1 MRKLLLLSFASLFFV
16 GQLLAQKTIT
26 GKVTDEKGDPVS
38 NVSVTVKG
46 TATGTTTL
54 GSGAFSISVPA
65 NAKILVFSSVGLT
78 TEERTIGT
86 ANNINLAM
94 KSADKALEEVI
105 ITGYSREKKS
115 QFTGAA
121 TVISAKAF
129 EMVPVGAFDQTL
141 QGRAPGVLVNS
152 GSGQPGSS
160 ASITIRG
167 VQSIQGAG
175 AQPLYVLDGVP
186 IPAFDMQTINAN
198 DFESITI
205 LKDAGA
211 AALYGARGGTGVI
224 VLTSKKGKAGPTNFK
239 YSSQFGFTQAP
250 NASNFD
256 MMNTKEIMEL
266 ERRYKLVNNPGWQYS
281 KENPAYATLP
291 VTAAPFVA
299 SQQRND
305 FLIDSIGNINTDY
318 AKILFRQGLSK
329 THELNMSGGLDKT
342 NYFISASYFDQQ
354 GTDLFSAL
362 KRYTTRFNLSHT
374 SNKVS
379 VQLNTT
385 MGYSKT
391 TFSEGEWLGNS
402 ARNSFQMVWRAKPYE
417 NPYNQNTGALIFGA
431 SNTLALKQIGNV
443 IEGMNNTVLTQD
455 QIKINTG
462 LTVGYQLFPSIRIQN
477 RFGFDVSNDRWQ
489 RNVNAN
495 SFIGSLQTFNSGYN
509 AEANRIN
516 LNLINT
522 SSIVFAKKYN
532 NIHDVEIGG
541 YFEAV
546 RGYQKALGFAM
557 WNLDPRLSLTGQGAG
572 SLTTATTTN
581 AQNASSAKSGYGIR
595 SFFATSRY
603 TYNNKYTVTGNIRR
617 DGTSRILNE
626 ANKEITTWSAGAIWD
641 LNRENFMKSQNI
653 FSDAKLRVSYGEVPN
668 IGSIATGGYGVTG
681 GLVSATNFL
690 GPQLASYGTTTGFVG
705 SGVTGLVPT
714 TAGNPNLKIET
725 IEKLNIGLDL
735 SAWRNRAKLNIDVYS
750 NKTVDLFVSQ
760 PLPSTAGF
768 GTGSLPINAGTMTNK
783 GIELTLNI
791 DLIQTKLF
799 DLSIGG
805 NHSINK
811 NMIVDLGTVSEY
823 QTGTSIIRKGLSF
836 GSHYAQNYLGVD
848 PATGRPV
855 YEKLDG
861 SMTTDVGQAGLFAKF
876 GTYLPKHI
884 GGFNT
889 DIRIGNIT
897 VSALFSYQFDVTR
910 YNNVENWITRGTTG
924 YHGIVNASKRLL
936 TEQWQKPGDVS
947 NYQNFNVDKGFTRT
961 DISDA
966 KFIRF
971 RNLNVAYQIPQFN
984 VNNNKIIK
992 GAKFYIQAQNLAI
1005 WSPWRGQDPE
1015 DNNNIS
1021 LSEFPNPRMVVVGLD
1036 INF

>member
-26 GKVTDEKGDPVS
+26 GKVTDEKGDPIS
-38 NVSVTVKG
+38 NVTVIIKG
-46 TATGTTTL
+46 TATGTTTSST
-54 GSGAFSISVPA
+54 GSYSLSVPA
-65 NAKILVFSSVGLT
+65 NAKILVFSSIGLT
-78 TEERTIGT
+78 AEERSIGT
-86 ANNINLAM
+86 ATNISLAM
-94 KSADKALEEVI
+94 KSAEKALEEVI

-141 QGRAPGVLVNS
+141 QGRSPGVLVNS

-160 ASITIRG
+160 AVITIRG

-186 IPAFDMQTINAN
+186 LPAFDMQTINAN

-256 MMNTKEIMEL
+256 MMNTKEILEL
-266 ERRYKLVNNPGWQYS
+266 ERRYKLANNPGWQYS
-281 KENPAYATLP
+281 KDNPTYAILP

-305 FLIDSIGNINTDY
+305 FLLDSIGNINTDY

-329 THELNMSGGLDKT
+329 THELNMSGGFEKT

-354 GTDLFSAL
+354 GTDLRSAL

-379 VQLNTT
+379 VQLNAT

-391 TFSEGEWLGNS
+391 TYSEGEWLGNS
-402 ARNSFQMVWRAKPYE
+402 ARNSFQMAWRAKPYE
-417 NPYNQNTGALIFGA
+417 NPYKPDGSLNFGA
-431 SNTLALKQIGNV
+431 SNTLALKQIANV
-443 IEGMNNTVLTQD
+443 VEGIENTIRTQD
-455 QIKINTG
+455 QMKINTG
-462 LTVGYQLFPSIRIQN
+462 ITVGYKLSPTITLQN
-477 RFGFDVSNDRWQ
+477 RFGVDIANDRWQ
-489 RNVNAN
+489 RSVNAN
-495 SFIGSLQTFNSGYN
+495 SFVGSLQTFTSGANS
-509 AEANRIN
+509 EANEVN
-516 LNLINT
+516 VNLINT
-522 SSIVFAKKYN
+522 SSAVFAKKFN
-532 NIHDVEIGG
+532 NIHDVEVGA
-541 YFEAV
+541 YFEAI
-546 RGYQKALGFAM
+546 RGYEKALGFSM
-557 WNLDPRLSLTGQGAG
+557 FNLDPRLTLTGQGAG

-581 AQNASSAKSGYGIR
+581 AQLASSAKSGYGIR

-603 TYNNKYTVTGNIRR
+603 TYNNKYTLTGNIRR

-626 ANKEITTWSAGAIWD
+626 ANKEITTWSVGASWD
-641 LNRENFMKSQNI
+641 LNREKFMKSQNI
-653 FSDAKLRVSYGEVPN
+653 FSDAKLRVSYGAVPN
-668 IGSIATGGYGVTG
+668 IGSIASGGYGISG
-681 GLVSATNFL
+681 GLVGVTNYL
-690 GPQLASYGTTTGFVG
+690 GPQLVSYGTTTAFIG
-705 SGVTGLVPT
+705 SGITGLVPT
-714 TAGNPNLKIET
+714 TPGNPNLKIET
-725 IEKLNIGLDL
+725 IQKLNLGLDL
-735 SAWRNRAKLNIDVYS
+735 SAWRNRVRLSVDVYS
-750 NKTVDLFVSQ
+750 NKTIDLFVSQ

-783 GIELTLNI
+783 GVEFVLNI
-791 DLIQTKLF
+791 DLVQTKLI
-799 DLSIGG
+799 DVSIGG

-811 NMIVDLGTVSEY
+811 NMIVDLGTVNEY
-823 QTGTSIIRKGLSF
+823 QVGTGIIRKGLPF
-836 GSHYAQNYLGVD
+836 GTHYAQNYLGVD

-855 YEKLDG
+855 FEKLDG

-876 GTYLPKHI
+876 GTWQPKHI

-889 DIRIGNIT
+889 DIRVGNIT
-897 VSALFSYQFDVTR
+897 LSALFSYQFDVAK

-936 TEQWQKPGDVS
+936 TEQWQKPGDVK
-947 NYQNFNVDKGFTRT
+947 NYQNFLIDKGFGRS
-961 DISDA
+961 DISDG
-966 KFIRF
+966 KFLRF
-971 RNLNVAYQIPQFN
+971 RNLNVAYQIPQFS
-984 VNNNKIIK
+984 VNDKKIIK
-992 GAKFYIQAQNLAI
+992 GAKFYIQVQNLAI

-1021 LSEFPNPRMVVVGLD
+1021 LNEFPNPRMFVVGLD